1 MPWMTAHISRP
12 VSPMMALFSSLTPVK
27 PGEVWTRLGKDYKLP
42 KTSTS
47 AIAYMPYMRTLINID
62 ALVKIRKLLIF

>member
-12 VSPMMALFSSLTPVK
+12 VNSMVALFSSLTPVK
-27 PGEVWTRLGKDYKLP
+27 PGEIWTRLGKGYQLP

-47 AIAYMPYMRTLINID
+47 AIAYVPYMRTLINIV
-62 ALVKIRKLLIF
+62 AL